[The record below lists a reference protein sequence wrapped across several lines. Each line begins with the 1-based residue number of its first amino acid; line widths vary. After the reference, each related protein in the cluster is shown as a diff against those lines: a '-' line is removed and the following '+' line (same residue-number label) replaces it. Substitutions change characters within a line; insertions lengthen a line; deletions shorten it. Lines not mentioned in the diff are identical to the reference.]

1 MGMKSRHILHFAAAL
16 LMLCS
21 PLHAIGAQEGDRGI
35 VEVLDS
41 NNDAKKLD
49 GTKLKV
55 ARPFLKRT
63 PMGVIADEIN
73 MMIICPF
80 DLEDENNGR
89 KFSKEALTVLKKY
102 NLVQQIDDEKSTMDI
117 YIDTPVGD
125 RFSEIIL
132 YNTRPETSIL
142 LFVGDFT
149 VESLIKVGEASEQE
163 RRHLKKNK

>member
-16 LMLCS
+16 LMFCS

-41 NNDAKKLD
+41 NKDAKKLD

-102 NLVQQIDDEKSTMDI
+102 NLVHQIDDEKSTMDI